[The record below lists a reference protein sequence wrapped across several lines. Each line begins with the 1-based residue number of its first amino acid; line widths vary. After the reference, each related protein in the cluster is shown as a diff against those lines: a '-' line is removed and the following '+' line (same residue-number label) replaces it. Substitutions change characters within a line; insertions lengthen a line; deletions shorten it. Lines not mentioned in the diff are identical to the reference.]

1 MNFEN
6 YVNYF
11 IITHTIFLSNLCIFY
26 VNELYGFCEDFS
38 EMYRK
43 CIEYVSS
50 SVYSRREAVQ
60 TAKPL
65 HTAAPPL
72 IYFQ

>member
-26 VNELYGFCEDFS
+26 VNALYGFCEDFS
-38 EMYRK
+38 EMYRICK
-43 CIEYVSS
+43 FYGI
-50 SVYSRREAVQ
+50 
-60 TAKPL
+60 KPL